1 MQASSAQAV
10 TIKTTETTSLVQTKD
25 EMKASATGTE
35 TDTVSSALEETG
47 PSAQNEDAKKNSSAL
62 NTGKEAE
69 VVNIS
74 SEPVE
79 KESLEGTG
87 PSEQEIL
94 KEDSAHNEEIKNM
107 SSDITAN
114 KEILDVTY
122 KSGEDQA
129 GSFFGLG
136 VPHLQEVH
144 MREDEE
150 RSDSITCIIS
160 VLREQEKR
168 DLTDIKHQK
177 VSEGIRASL
186 FEGLGLAEYV
196 MAKKT
201 NSDRYHNN
209 CKRGCPEIVKAGQIV
224 LEEKYVAL
232 PTLWR
237 RVFPLVK
244 YDCEKAQRRLLQ
256 MPVACVRLKEGC
268 FVLEKTTN

>member
-1 MQASSAQAV
+1 MKGKNESKETSVQKVHLPPQSAVQSMDIRKLFSMQASSAQAV

-25 EMKASATGTE
+25 EMKASATVTE

-122 KSGEDQA
+122 KSVEDQEV
-129 GSFFGLG
+129 FLG
-136 VPHLQEVH
+136 
-144 MREDEE
+144 
-150 RSDSITCIIS
+150 
-160 VLREQEKR
+160 
-168 DLTDIKHQK
+168 
-177 VSEGIRASL
+177 
-186 FEGLGLAEYV
+186 
-196 MAKKT
+196 
-201 NSDRYHNN
+201 
-209 CKRGCPEIVKAGQIV
+209 
-224 LEEKYVAL
+224 
-232 PTLWR
+232 
-237 RVFPLVK
+237 
-244 YDCEKAQRRLLQ
+244 
-256 MPVACVRLKEGC
+256 
-268 FVLEKTTN
+268 